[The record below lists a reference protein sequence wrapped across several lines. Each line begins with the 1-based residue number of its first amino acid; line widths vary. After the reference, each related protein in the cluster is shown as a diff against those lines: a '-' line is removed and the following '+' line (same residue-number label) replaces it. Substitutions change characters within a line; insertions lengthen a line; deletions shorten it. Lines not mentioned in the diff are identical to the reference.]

1 LEFDLD
7 LGDNNQRRY
16 YIGFPFQEIELYK
29 QILNKGDVFIDIGAN
44 IGYIMA
50 IAAHLVGR
58 KGQVHSFEPV
68 PNLFIQLQK
77 ICNRNSY
84 YQIYPNKYALGDNN
98 STIQINISEVD
109 NSLSTVVSGLLDP
122 HLIHRTI
129 SVPLIRFD
137 DYVEQHGLNKISF
150 VKIDAEG
157 FEFPIIKGME
167 KTLRQ
172 FRPFVFCEITPSAY
186 PLLGLNIADLFGI
199 MSELGYDAYKLHNF
213 RLKK

>member
-1 LEFDLD
+1 
-7 LGDNNQRRY
+7 
-16 YIGFPFQEIELYK
+16 
-29 QILNKGDVFIDIGAN
+29 
-44 IGYIMA
+44 MA